1 MEEMKMLQ
9 NNHNNNNIFSVLSN
23 GQANI
28 KVEVKKNA
36 IEAIQ
41 EQQLRDLMLIKVLAA
56 NTAMPLKG
64 RR

>member
-1 MEEMKMLQ
+1 MLQ
-9 NNHNNNNIFSVLSN
+9 NNHNNKNNIFSVLGN
-23 GQANI
+23 GHSNI

-36 IEAIQ
+36 LDAIQ
-41 EQQLRDLMLIKVLAA
+41 EQQLRDLMLIKVLSA

>member
-1 MEEMKMLQ
+1 MLQ
-9 NNHNNNNIFSVLSN
+9 NNHNNIFSVLSN

-36 IEAIQ
+36 IESIQ

>member
-1 MEEMKMLQ
+1 MLQ
-9 NNHNNNNIFSVLSN
+9 NNHNNNIFSVLSN

>member
-1 MEEMKMLQ
+1 MLR
-9 NNHNNNNIFSVLSN
+9 NNSNNVNNNNIFTVLGN
-23 GQANI
+23 GRANFT
-28 KVEVKKNA
+28 VEVKKNA
-36 IEAIQ
+36 LEAIQ

>member
-1 MEEMKMLQ
+1 MLQ

>member
-1 MEEMKMLQ
+1 MLQ
-9 NNHNNNNIFSVLSN
+9 NNHNNIFSVLSN

-36 IEAIQ
+36 LEAIQ

>member
-1 MEEMKMLQ
+1 MLQ
-9 NNHNNNNIFSVLSN
+9 NNHNNIFSVLSN

>member
-1 MEEMKMLQ
+1 MLR
-9 NNHNNNNIFSVLSN
+9 NNHNNIFSVLSN

>member
-1 MEEMKMLQ
+1 MLQ

-36 IEAIQ
+36 LDAIQ

>member
-1 MEEMKMLQ
+1 MLQ
-9 NNHNNNNIFSVLSN
+9 NNHNNNNNIFSVLSN

>member
-1 MEEMKMLQ
+1 MLQ
-9 NNHNNNNIFSVLSN
+9 ATLRNNNIFSVLGN
-23 GQANI
+23 GRANI

-36 IEAIQ
+36 LDAIQ

>member
-1 MEEMKMLQ
+1 MFQ

>member
-1 MEEMKMLQ
+1 MLQ
-9 NNHNNNNIFSVLSN
+9 NNHNNIFSVLSN

-28 KVEVKKNA
+28 KVEVKKNT

>member
-1 MEEMKMLQ
+1 MFQ
-9 NNHNNNNIFSVLSN
+9 NNHSSNNNIFSVLSN

-36 IEAIQ
+36 LDAIQ
-41 EQQLRDLMLIKVLAA
+41 EQQLRDLMLIKVLSA

>member
-1 MEEMKMLQ
+1 MLQ
-9 NNHNNNNIFSVLSN
+9 NNHNNIFSVLSN

-41 EQQLRDLMLIKVLAA
+41 EQQLRDLMLIKVLSA